1 MVASSK
7 EFSERFSFITDYI
20 APEEVESLLQHMQ
33 VRKVDENEV
42 IIHDN
47 QPSSSLFFVWSG
59 SLLSYIEDDGE
70 IIQIGKIKPGQYI
83 GEISFLDE
91 GPATTSVKALEPCT
105 LFTLSREDF
114 AGLEKNYPN
123 ISSKLMRSISNLIIS
138 RLRSSDSLLFDGMS
152 DENSESIEHS
162 DLADMRSWL
171 INVYES
177 LHRH

>member
-7 EFSERFSFITDYI
+7 EFGERFSFITDYI
-20 APEEVESLLQHMQ
+20 NPDEVEHLLQHMQ
-33 VRKVDENEV
+33 VRYVDANDV
-42 IIHDN
+42 IIDDDK
-47 QPSSSLFFVWSG
+47 PSSVLYFVWAG
-59 SLLSYIEDDGE
+59 SLLSYIEENGE
-70 IIQIGKIKPGQYI
+70 TIEIGKIKPGQYI

-105 LFTLSREDF
+105 LFTLSRDDF
-114 AGLEKNYPN
+114 AELEKTYPN
-123 ISSKLMRSISNLIIS
+123 ISSKLMRSISNLIIT
-138 RLRSSDSLLFDGMS
+138 RLRSSDSLLFDGLS
-152 DENSESIEHS
+152 EQDNESIEQA